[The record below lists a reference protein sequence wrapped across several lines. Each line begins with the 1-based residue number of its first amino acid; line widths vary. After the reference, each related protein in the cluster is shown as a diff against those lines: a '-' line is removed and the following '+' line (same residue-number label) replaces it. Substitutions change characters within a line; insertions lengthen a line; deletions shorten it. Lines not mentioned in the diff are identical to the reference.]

1 MANVNKIMKASI
13 LTIVQMAVFA
23 AIIAICAQIQIP
35 FVSGVPFTLQTT
47 GVILSG
53 LVLGSK
59 KGTLAVMVYIM
70 LGAVGVPVFAG
81 FSGGLG
87 IILAH
92 TGGFILSFP
101 ILAFMSGIASTKKHL
116 LLWPIFV
123 TLGVIANLALGM
135 LWFGFVTGNT
145 LPASFTMVVLPFLLT
160 SLLQIVASISLGR
173 SLRYAIS
180 KSRIT
185 I

>member
-1 MANVNKIMKASI
+1 MKLPI

-53 LVLGSK
+53 LILGPK
-59 KGTLAVMVYIM
+59 KGTMAVVVYVL
-70 LGAVGVPVFAG
+70 LGAAGVPVFAG
-81 FSGGLG
+81 FSSGIG
-87 IILAH
+87 IISGY

-101 ILAFMSGIASTKKHL
+101 LLAFVSGIASTKKQL
-116 LLWPIFV
+116 LLWPVFV
-123 TLGVIANLALGM
+123 SIGVAANLTLGMV
-135 LWFGFVTGNT
+135 WFSFVTGNT
-145 LPASFTMVVLPFLLT
+145 LPASFTMVVLPFLIT
-160 SLLQIVASISLGR
+160 SLLQIIASISLGR